1 MLRSPTYIARPI
13 EGAYDVLSWPGLWMQ
28 VEGQAEIERLRRI
41 VTRHGQDVVVVL
53 AADTYRKLTGQ
64 VPDFKSFLRSA
75 PDLSLLDLDQ
85 PERDLP
91 RDVAL

>member
-1 MLRSPTYIARPI
+1 MSWQVQEAKQRFSELVRRTLD
-13 EGAYDVLSWPGLWMQ
+13 EGPQ
-28 VEGQAEIERLRRI
+28 I
-41 VTRHGQDVVVVL
+41 VTRHGQEVVVVL
-53 AADTYRKLTGQ
+53 AAHEYRRLVGQ
-64 VPDFKSFLRSA
+64 VPGFKSFLLSA

>member
-1 MLRSPTYIARPI
+1 MSWQVQEAKQRFSELVRRTLD
-13 EGAYDVLSWPGLWMQ
+13 EGPQ
-28 VEGQAEIERLRRI
+28 I
-41 VTRHGQDVVVVL
+41 VTRHGQEVVVVL
-53 AADTYRKLTGQ
+53 AAHEYRRLVGQ
-64 VPDFKSFLRSA
+64 VPDFKSFLLSA

>member
-1 MLRSPTYIARPI
+1 VNWQLQEAKQRFSELVRRTLD
-13 EGAYDVLSWPGLWMQ
+13 EGPQ
-28 VEGQAEIERLRRI
+28 V

-53 AADTYRKLTGQ
+53 AADTYRRLTGQ
-64 VPDFKSFLRSA
+64 VPDFKSFLLAA

-91 RDVAL
+91 CDDVVL

>member
-1 MLRSPTYIARPI
+1 MSWQVQEAKQRFSELVRRTLD
-13 EGAYDVLSWPGLWMQ
+13 EGPQ
-28 VEGQAEIERLRRI
+28 VI
-41 VTRHGQDVVVVL
+41 TRHGHEVVVVL
-53 AADTYRKLTGQ
+53 AAEEYRRLTGQ
-64 VPDFKSFLRSA
+64 VPDFKSFLLSA